1 MADPVFYLVCI
12 ITPVLALLP
21 RYLIRII
28 QGTFVL
34 CPLLKAQ
41 QLDKLDKEQRD
52 EEISEWRERTRS
64 REATVPLSN
73 LSPPTSPTS
82 PGNSGHPLGRTLP
95 FEAPLNVD
103 LGNDGTTPPGRSML
117 NGTEIEHSDT
127 LHIQSAVTENIY
139 TSIPVSSA
147 DGTGDSDSGSWD
159 SLCAGHVS
167 NRVRGCNKF
176 GCGGFNANR
185 GSRIDRGVDMV
196 CDDYSIVY
204 APFTGT
210 LRGQAQPY
218 GDASTIDDGLKLSN
232 SAYCVKIFYIRPYQY
247 SGPISK
253 GDKLGYLLPMQEQY
267 SGVTS
272 HLHLQMCD
280 KSDPTPY
287 I

>member
-1 MADPVFYLVCI
+1 MLIKILFIC
-12 ITPVLALLP
+12 VLLTLGHASEKKQGKRGKGDSACTKIGGICQRTTYICP
-21 RYLIRII
+21 GRYL
-28 QGTFVL
+28 QGK
-34 CPLLKAQ
+34 CGGA
-41 QLDKLDKEQRD
+41 
-52 EEISEWRERTRS
+52 
-64 REATVPLSN
+64 
-73 LSPPTSPTS
+73 
-82 PGNSGHPLGRTLP
+82 
-95 FEAPLNVD
+95 
-103 LGNDGTTPPGRSML
+103 
-117 NGTEIEHSDT
+117 
-127 LHIQSAVTENIY
+127 SARQCCLQ
-139 TSIPVSSA
+139 
-147 DGTGDSDSGSWD
+147 DSGSWD

-167 NRVRGCNKF
+167 NRVRGCDKF

-185 GSRIDRGVDMV
+185 GSRIHRGIDVV

-218 GDASTIDDGLKLSN
+218 GDASTIDDGVKLSN